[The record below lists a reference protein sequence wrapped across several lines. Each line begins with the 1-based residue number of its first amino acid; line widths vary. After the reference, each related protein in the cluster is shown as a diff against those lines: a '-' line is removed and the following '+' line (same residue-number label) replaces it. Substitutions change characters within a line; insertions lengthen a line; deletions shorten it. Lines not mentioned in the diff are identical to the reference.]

1 MMMLPGP
8 RKKRQRNPTGRPPSR
23 GRALRLDAGAGVA
36 ASGRRFQRGDVYR
49 TKSGVPAAGLS
60 EAERVAAEL
69 VARVESIV
77 ETILSVPT
85 LRTRHDVDWSGSTL
99 VGTSRAHLTLAK
111 TLGAHFAAA

>member
-1 MMMLPGP
+1 MPAP
-8 RKKRQRNPTGRPPSR
+8 ASRP
-23 GRALRLDAGAGVA
+23 LAGVFNA
-36 ASGRRFQRGDVYR
+36 AMSTEQRAVSPPPVFP
-49 TKSGVPAAGLS
+49 KLN
-60 EAERVAAEL
+60 ELLAEL

-111 TLGAHFAAA
+111 SLGAHFAAA